1 MVTIK
6 SPREIALMRE
16 AGRIVSETFAVLA
29 KAIKP
34 GVTTLE
40 LDRLAENFIRQKKA
54 RPAFKG
60 LYNFPASI
68 CTSVNEEVVHGIP
81 GQRKLKEGDIIS
93 IDLGVELNGYFGDG
107 ARTFPVGEISADAK
121 TLLKV
126 TREALTVGT
135 RQARAGNRLFD
146 ISHAIQSYVEG
157 HGFSVVRDYVG
168 HGIGRAMHEEPQV
181 PNYGKPG
188 RGLRLV
194 SGMTLAI
201 EPMVN
206 AGTHA
211 VRTLA
216 DNWTVV
222 TLDGKLS
229 AHFEHTVLVLNN
241 KPEILTAGVE

>member
-1 MVTIK
+1 VVTIK

>member
-1 MVTIK
+1 MITIK

-16 AGRIVSETFAVLA
+16 AGRIVSETFTVLA

-34 GVTTLE
+34 GVTTIE
-40 LDRLAENFIRQKKA
+40 LDRLAENFIRQKHV

-121 TLLKV
+121 ALLKV
-126 TREALTVGT
+126 TREALAEGISNA
-135 RQARAGNRLFD
+135 QAENRLFD

-188 RGLRLV
+188 RGLKLV

>member
-1 MVTIK
+1 
-6 SPREIALMRE
+6 
-16 AGRIVSETFAVLA
+16 
-29 KAIKP
+29 
-34 GVTTLE
+34 
-40 LDRLAENFIRQKKA
+40 
-54 RPAFKG
+54 
-60 LYNFPASI
+60 
-68 CTSVNEEVVHGIP
+68 
-81 GQRKLKEGDIIS
+81 
-93 IDLGVELNGYFGDG
+93 LGVELNGYFGDG

-121 TLLKV
+121 ALLKV
-126 TREALTVGT
+126 TREALAEGISNA
-135 RQARAGNRLFD
+135 QAENRLFD
-146 ISHAIQSYVEG
+146 ISHAIQSYVEA